1 MARARNIKPGFFKN
15 ELLAELSPWDRLL
28 FAGLWCLADREGRM
42 EDRPKRIKM
51 ELFPCDDYKVEEGLC
66 NLEQSGFLTRYTIN
80 GVAVI
85 SITNFIKHQ
94 SPHGTEKDSELPD
107 ENGELTVHERSKNGC
122 VTGNKRKCN
131 GEPTLNNVKP
141 SLDNALIPDSLIP
154 DSQIQEKPLV
164 PSGDDT
170 SAYSA
175 EFERFWK
182 SYPKRE
188 GGNPKKSAWKA
199 WKARIRAGV
208 SADDLI
214 AAASRYADQ
223 MRAKGSEGTS
233 FVKQACTFLGPDE
246 HWAEVLRSNVHEFR
260 PRSERPPLREGE
272 FYHPEWEAGI
282 HEVCRDGVHSRET
295 GYPMVFSR

>member
-1 MARARNIKPGFFKN
+1 MANPWFRMYSEFATDPKVQMLSEIHQRRYIMLLCLRCSNDGVTLHETEVAFQLRISNEEMAETKAVLIERGLIDEALQPVAWDKRQYASDSSAARVAAYRARMKKKAKRPCNVTVTAQDTDTDT
-15 ELLAELSPWDRLL
+15 E
-28 FAGLWCLADREGRM
+28 
-42 EDRPKRIKM
+42 EDK
-51 ELFPCDDYKVEEGLC
+51 
-66 NLEQSGFLTRYTIN
+66 
-80 GVAVI
+80 
-85 SITNFIKHQ
+85 
-94 SPHGTEKDSELPD
+94 
-107 ENGELTVHERSKNGC
+107 
-122 VTGNKRKCN
+122 
-131 GEPTLNNVKP
+131 
-141 SLDNALIPDSLIP
+141 
-154 DSQIQEKPLV
+154 EKPLV

-188 GGNPKKSAWKA
+188 GGNPKKTAWKA

-223 MRAKGSEGTS
+223 MRAKGSEGTN
-233 FVKQACTFLGPDE
+233 FVKQASTFLGPDE
-246 HWAEVLRSNVHEFR
+246 HWSEVLRSNVHEFR